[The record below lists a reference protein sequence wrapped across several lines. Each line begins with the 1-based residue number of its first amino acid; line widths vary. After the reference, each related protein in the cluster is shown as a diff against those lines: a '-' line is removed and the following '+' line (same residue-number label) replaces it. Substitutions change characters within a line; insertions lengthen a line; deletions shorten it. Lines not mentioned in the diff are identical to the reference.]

1 MSSTVEHTSSV
12 LVSSGDWSERSGC
25 RVCWISPDGSS
36 HILHIRDSIDQRV
49 FRIWWVLA
57 DGLVV
62 ATLSKITNSER
73 TVRWVPNLVRRLG
86 RERTISSVGFPEVI
100 ESTVLEDG
108 SGVWLRL
115 VEDQSSSS
123 LVV

>member
-36 HILHIRDSIDQRV
+36 HILLISDSVDQRV
-49 FRIWWVLA
+49 FRVWWILA
-57 DGLVV
+57 NGLVV

-73 TVRWVPNLVRRLG
+73 SIRWGFNLVSRLG
-86 RERTISSVGFPEVI
+86 WEITISSVGFPEAI
-100 ESTVLEDG
+100 ESSVLED
-108 SGVWLRL
+108 
-115 VEDQSSSS
+115 
-123 LVV
+123 